1 MAITMDA
8 LLKIKAITQ
17 GEGAISGLS
26 RALGGL
32 QATAGKTQKTL
43 TGMLSDAG
51 GLSQALGM
59 LVPLASAA
67 GLAALATNA
76 INTASQFS
84 SLSKITGVSVEQLS
98 ALDLAA
104 RDSGVTIEDVAKAI
118 SKVAAATAKE
128 ASDSYMRT
136 GVALGNSL
144 EAQVEAVQVSQ
155 QRQVDAIKTAA
166 ADKVAAVREGERR
179 DTQAVQDAAD
189 ERQRVVEK
197 ESDLRLK
204 EINRR
209 YRQEQKLTDDKF
221 DDQRSREQEAAEDQQ
236 RILER
241 QLDQRYEL
249 KKTQIENDKTL
260 NDQQR
265 KAMLQALQYQQQDE
279 REALADGFRERE
291 KIRDRAFRDERE
303 AAQQAIQDRQQKE
316 EDAIKASA
324 EKQKKTIQDSAKD
337 RVAVIKAAADKSTKI
352 IQSAADDQVKALTD
366 ESSKAAQAFRT
377 LGVSLTDGAGNIR
390 QPLDR
395 MLEFGEKLSKM
406 PNGINKTTLAI
417 DAFGNKLGPQLIPFL
432 NKGKGALTEF
442 ESYLTTE
449 FAKSADLT
457 NAGLVRLQGQFGVL
471 SMKLGVALMPLI
483 TKVTNGLIGF
493 GKWFSTLPGWVQDL
507 TIGIAGLAAA
517 FVVLAPA
524 INGVVFVIGAIGS
537 AIPVIIAALG
547 GLLAWIGTTLIPG
560 LLAFFSGPVGWTV
573 LAVAAVVAMAIAFRE
588 PIMQF
593 ATWFGTALYDFF
605 IQPWVDLWN
614 NVLRGPVTAIWEWM
628 KGVFKTAFTALYAI
642 AWQLWVQPW
651 INLWNVVLR
660 TPVTAAWTWLKG
672 VFNAIGKGFMTYVA
686 TPISNAWRTVTT
698 FIPQAMAAVAKTVST
713 IWTNIINTI
722 RGVFNGFVQA
732 IASRINGVANVINAL
747 ISRFNALPG
756 PDVPLIPQLNIPAF
770 AKGGYVTSPTIGM
783 VGEGGQ
789 PEYIIP
795 SSQMAAASQR
805 YLAGARGADVL
816 AGGPTAG
823 TAAPTI
829 NITTGPVVAFEGER
843 YVKVEDLERAMRIT
857 AEGVMG
863 RLRTPS
869 ARIALGI
876 G

>member
-1 MAITMDA
+1 MALFGKSGADLIPLLNGGRESVESLTATMTTKFA
-8 LLKIKAITQ
+8 K
-17 GEGAISGLS
+17 GADQLND
-26 RALGGL
+26 
-32 QATAGKTQKTL
+32 K
-43 TGMLSDAG
+43 
-51 GLSQALGM
+51 
-59 LVPLASAA
+59 
-67 GLAALATNA
+67 LATL
-76 INTASQFS
+76 Q
-84 SLSKITGVSVEQLS
+84 G
-98 ALDLAA
+98 
-104 RDSGVTIEDVAKAI
+104 
-118 SKVAAATAKE
+118 
-128 ASDSYMRT
+128 
-136 GVALGNSL
+136 
-144 EAQVEAVQVSQ
+144 
-155 QRQVDAIKTAA
+155 
-166 ADKVAAVREGERR
+166 
-179 DTQAVQDAAD
+179 
-189 ERQRVVEK
+189 
-197 ESDLRLK
+197 
-204 EINRR
+204 
-209 YRQEQKLTDDKF
+209 KL
-221 DDQRSREQEAAEDQQ
+221 
-236 RILER
+236 
-241 QLDQRYEL
+241 
-249 KKTQIENDKTL
+249 
-260 NDQQR
+260 
-265 KAMLQALQYQQQDE
+265 LQMA
-279 REALADGFRERE
+279 
-291 KIRDRAFRDERE
+291 
-303 AAQQAIQDRQQKE
+303 
-316 EDAIKASA
+316 
-324 EKQKKTIQDSAKD
+324 
-337 RVAVIKAAADKSTKI
+337 
-352 IQSAADDQVKALTD
+352 
-366 ESSKAAQAFRT
+366 
-377 LGVSLTDGAGNIR
+377 VSLGT
-390 QPLDR
+390 
-395 MLEFGEKLSKM
+395 
-406 PNGINKTTLAI
+406 
-417 DAFGNKLGPQLIPFL
+417 
-432 NKGKGALTEF
+432 
-442 ESYLTTE
+442 
-449 FAKSADLT
+449 
-457 NAGLVRLQGQFGVL
+457 
-471 SMKLGVALMPLI
+471 ALMPVL
-483 TKVTNGLIGF
+483 TVTTDAIVGLATGF
-493 GKWFSTLPGWVQDL
+493 QQLPGPLQG
-507 TIGIAGLAAA
+507 IIAGIAGLAAA

-524 INGVVFVIGAIGS
+524 ISAAISIAGALAGLQLGATIAGWLGVVGPAIAG
-537 AIPVIIAALG
+537 ITAAFT

-628 KGVFKTAFTALYAI
+628 KGVFTTAFTALYAI

-651 INLWNVVLR
+651 INLWNVALR

-756 PDVPLIPQLNIPAF
+756 AVKIPIIPQLNIPAF

-816 AGGPTAG
+816 AGGPAAG